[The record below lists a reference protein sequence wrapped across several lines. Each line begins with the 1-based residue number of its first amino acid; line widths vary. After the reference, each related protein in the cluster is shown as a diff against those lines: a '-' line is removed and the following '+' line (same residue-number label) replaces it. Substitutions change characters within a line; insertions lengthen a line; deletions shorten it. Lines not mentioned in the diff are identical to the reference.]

1 MFAKIVKNEMTDLSS
16 VDGGEGWILVP
27 ENVEDLVKIY
37 DKKTKSIRAM
47 TDDEKAA
54 DYAVVVLE
62 DAWSHLRNTRE
73 VHLYET
79 DALVTA
85 DRDPVEN
92 MPEYRDY
99 LRDLP
104 ASYDDETIM
113 NQTAVMTFDEYV
125 VSL

>member
-16 VDGGEGWILVP
+16 VNGGKGWILVP
-27 ENVEDLVKIY
+27 EDVEGLVKIY

-62 DAWSHLRNTRE
+62 DAWSNLRNTRE

-79 DALVTA
+79 DKLVTA
-85 DRDPVEN
+85 DRDPVEH
-92 MPEYRDY
+92 MLEYRDY

-125 VSL
+125 VS

>member
-16 VDGGEGWILVP
+16 VNGGKGWILVP
-27 ENVEDLVKIY
+27 EDVEDLVKIY

-85 DRDPVEN
+85 DRDPIEH

-104 ASYDDETIM
+104 ASYNDKTIM
-113 NQTAVMTFDEYV
+113 KQSAVMTFDEYV
-125 VSL
+125 ASL

>member
-1 MFAKIVKNEMTDLSS
+1 MFAKIDKNEMTDLSS

-73 VHLYET
+73 VHLFET

-104 ASYDDETIM
+104 ASYDDKTIM
-113 NQTAVMTFDEYV
+113 KQSAVMTFDEYV
-125 VSL
+125 ASL

>member
-73 VHLYET
+73 VHLFET

-104 ASYDDETIM
+104 ASYDDKTIM
-113 NQTAVMTFDEYV
+113 KQSAVMTFDEYV
-125 VSL
+125 ASL